1 MGRTAVIDGATD
13 RDAGI
18 VDRSA
23 EECVSFQSRT
33 SGVASVGSA
42 RSESASAGVA
52 EQAATKNEIQ
62 TSEQEP
68 AVVSPQV
75 WFQLSGPERQR
86 FGHCFSLIVLKA
98 LGLRAG
104 AFTEEQS

>member
-23 EECVSFQSRT
+23 EECISFQSGT

-42 RSESASAGVA
+42 GAESASAGVA

-86 FGHCFSLIVLKA
+86 FGLCFSLMVLKA

-104 AFTEEQS
+104 VFTEEQS

>member
-23 EECVSFQSRT
+23 EECVSFEPGTGGAAAVGDPGNESVCARPAQQAVCE
-33 SGVASVGSA
+33 GEVQASDQ
-42 RSESASAGVA
+42 EA
-52 EQAATKNEIQ
+52 EVN
-62 TSEQEP
+62 P
-68 AVVSPQV
+68 AHL

-86 FGHCFSLIVLKA
+86 FGQCFSRMVLKA
-98 LGLRAG
+98 LGRRSNS
-104 AFTEEQS
+104 FTEEQS

>member
-23 EECVSFQSRT
+23 EECVSCEPQS

-42 RSESASAGVA
+42 GIESASARTA
-52 EQAATKNEIQ
+52 EQAVTQDEIQ
-62 TSEQEP
+62 TSAQGSE
-68 AVVSPQV
+68 VVSPQV

-86 FGHCFSLIVLKA
+86 FGQCFSLMVLKA
-98 LGLRAG
+98 LGRRSSP
-104 AFTEEQS
+104 FTEEQS